1 MGMGRKKDRE
11 KQQDLWVAASEM
23 VTTPGHVFYERL
35 NAVLNAEQFDQR
47 VEGMCRKY
55 YKSSSGRPSITP
67 GTYFR
72 LLLLGYFEGLDS
84 ERSIAWR
91 AADSLSVRRFLG
103 YDLSEPTPDHSTV
116 SRTRRLYSVET
127 HLAVMRWV
135 LRILRKHRLANG
147 QSVCMDATTLQAN
160 ASMKSLVRRDTGQT
174 YQDYLRQ
181 LAQAE
186 GIEQPTKEQLARLD
200 RKRKKKASN
209 DDWTNPHDPSARI
222 TKMKDG
228 RTKLAHKAEHAVDLA
243 SGAVLAVTLQ
253 PADRGDTVSYR
264 ETLKTAQRE
273 AKQAHPAGIEEVV
286 MDKGYHSSAVLG
298 ELAEREIRSYVP
310 EPDRGQ
316 RRWSGKQ
323 AEQRC
328 VYANRRR
335 VRGERSKRLQKLRG
349 ELCER
354 SFAHCYETGAMRR
367 VYLRGSN
374 NALKRVL
381 VHAAAFNLGLLLR
394 KLSGWGKPRQAQGRQ
409 HRILALFFPLFA
421 VDTLYG
427 TIGPCL
433 GRLSASP
440 FYEAN
445 SFARQNS
452 LFKNVGFRHGL
463 LGGGVTNRSVV
474 GNVNTGWPSR
484 DCRERF

>member
-11 KQQDLWVAASEM
+11 KQQDLWVAASEI
-23 VTTPGHVFYERL
+23 VTTPGHLFYERL
-35 NAVLNAEQFDQR
+35 NTVLNAEKFDQR
-47 VEGMCRKY
+47 VEAMCRKY

-72 LLLLGYFEGLDS
+72 MLLVGYFEGIDS
-84 ERSIAWR
+84 ERGIAWR
-91 AADSLSVRRFLG
+91 ATDSLSVRKFLG

-116 SRTRRLYSVET
+116 SRIRRLYSVET
-127 HLAVMRWV
+127 HGAVMQWV
-135 LRILRKHRLANG
+135 LRILRKHRLADG
-147 QSVCMDATTLQAN
+147 QSVCIDATTLQAN

-174 YQDYLRQ
+174 YEDYLRQ

-228 RTKLAHKAEHAVDLA
+228 RTRLAHKAEHAVDLS
-243 SGAVLAVTLQ
+243 SGAVLAVTVQ
-253 PADRGDTVSYR
+253 PADRGDTTSYA
-264 ETLKTAQRE
+264 ETLDAAQRE
-273 AKQAHPAGIEEVV
+273 AQKAHPAGIEEVV

-298 ELAEREIRSYVP
+298 HLAGRQIRSYVP

-316 RRWSGKQ
+316 RHWTGKEQ
-323 AEQRC
+323 EQRC

-335 VRGERSKRLQKLRG
+335 VRRERSKRLQKLRG

-354 SFAHCYETGAMRR
+354 SFAHCYETGGMRR
-367 VYLRGSN
+367 LYLRGSG

-381 VHAAAFNLGLLLR
+381 VHVAAFNLGLLLR
-394 KLSGWGKPRQAQGRQ
+394 KLSGWGKPRQAPSRL
-409 HRILALFFPLFA
+409 HRLRALWFAVFA
-421 VDTLYG
+421 VDNLYR
-427 TIGPCL
+427 TIGRCF
-433 GRLSASP
+433 GRFPASP
-440 FYEAN
+440 FTEAN
-445 SFARQNS
+445 SAPRPSSF
-452 LFKNVGFRHGL
+452 FKMWV
-463 LGGGVTNRSVV
+463 SA
-474 GNVNTGWPSR
+474 TG
-484 DCRERF
+484 C